1 VVRGLIGVCIVVA
14 PEELKTSGTD
24 DVCECWPVSTWAD
37 LFIRNVGRPG
47 EWSIRACHFFIVLAG
62 TIASTH

>member
-1 VVRGLIGVCIVVA
+1 MVRGLIGTSVVA
-14 PEELKTSGTD
+14 AEKLKTSGVD
-24 DVCECWPVSTWAD
+24 DVCECWLVSTSAD

-47 EWSIRACHFFIVLAG
+47 EWSVRTCHFFIVLAG